1 MIEKEKHIGEAKMTE
16 QPKKPFTFTIKDNAI
31 TGSKIASGAVSW
43 DKLSDDLKAKMDM
56 MVPTITLGFYT
67 DEEDP
72 APLLAISIRPENINQ
87 TIVPYLMMAQQDISS
102 SVIEWKWERDSGNP
116 AMDEAWN
123 SQPKAW
129 NRRITLTGEDF
140 PTGWTDEGSKLSFRC
155 AASFHYDEGIQVL
168 MNVVTIV

>member
-31 TGSKIASGAVSW
+31 TAGKIASGAVSW
-43 DKLSDDLKAKMDM
+43 DKLSDDLKAKIDI

>member
-1 MIEKEKHIGEAKMTE
+1 MDKNTLIGNGPLSKTPREKLNFRIGDK
-16 QPKKPFTFTIKDNAI
+16 AI

-43 DKLSDDLKAKMDM
+43 DKLSDDLKAKIDM

-116 AMDEAWN
+116 AMDEAWGH
-123 SQPKAW
+123 QEKAKH
-129 NRRITLTGEDF
+129 RTITLTADDF
-140 PTGWTDEGSKLSFRC
+140 PPGWATANSKLSFRC
-155 AASFHYDEGIQVL
+155 YASFRYDDSIQVL

>member
-31 TGSKIASGAVSW
+31 TASKIASGAVSW
-43 DKLSDDLKAKMDM
+43 DKLSDDLKAKIDM

-168 MNVVTIV
+168 MNIVTIV

>member
-31 TGSKIASGAVSW
+31 TAGKIASGAVSW
-43 DKLSDDLKAKMDM
+43 DKLSDDLKAKIDM

-116 AMDEAWN
+116 AMDEAWGH
-123 SQPKAW
+123 QEKAKH
-129 NRRITLTGEDF
+129 RTITLTADDF
-140 PTGWTDEGSKLSFRC
+140 PPGWATANSKLSFRC
-155 AASFHYDEGIQVL
+155 YASFRYDDSIQVL